1 MFSKDWFEKGIF
13 TYGWASGVTA
23 IGITVL
29 RICDPDFKSG
39 TLDDFSISYLFGN
52 MWAELT
58 VVTMGPILIATGLA
72 VPYTLALA
80 GVLAVVLLITWRLKG
95 FHKKDLKSNA

>member
-1 MFSKDWFEKGIF
+1 
-13 TYGWASGVTA
+13 
-23 IGITVL
+23 
-29 RICDPDFKSG
+29 
-39 TLDDFSISYLFGN
+39 